1 MKWWNGGSSEE
12 KQTFRIF
19 QSKNINIEEYLMK
32 AESWRCNDPV
42 CLYAYVPAEGSRTMC
57 FYIYYYFLF
66 YMERDR
72 DRHSRLGK
80 YIILYNYENICSKQ
94 SFTIIINTSR
104 IVNESVLC
112 ESTEFIA
119 ESILKLSCICFQTPK
134 CLIPSIL
141 PDLFAFRHIFP
152 NQCLKMDTMR
162 NKK

>member
-1 MKWWNGGSSEE
+1 MVVPLRKNKLSGYFRAKTLISRNILWRLNHEGAMVLYVCMLTCQQRVAEPCVF
-12 KQTFRIF
+12 TFI
-19 QSKNINIEEYLMK
+19 II
-32 AESWRCNDPV
+32 
-42 CLYAYVPAEGSRTMC
+42 
-57 FYIYYYFLF
+57 FLF